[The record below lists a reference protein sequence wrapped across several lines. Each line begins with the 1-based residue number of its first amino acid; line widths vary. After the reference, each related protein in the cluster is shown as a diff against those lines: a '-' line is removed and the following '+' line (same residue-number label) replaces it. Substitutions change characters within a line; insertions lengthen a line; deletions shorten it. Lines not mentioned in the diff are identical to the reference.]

1 MRLIKQ
7 LSYII
12 SIAFLVATISHAIP
26 SGKGVGAFMV
36 TTIAGS
42 GIKGL
47 LDSHRME
54 AQFSWPTGVAVD
66 RKGIVYIA
74 DFANNAIREIGI
86 DGEVATIAG
95 GASRRLF
102 LTPSMNS

>member
-7 LSYII
+7 LLYIL
-12 SIAFLVATISHAIP
+12 SIALLVATISHAIP
-26 SGKGVGAFMV
+26 SGKGVGSFMV

-47 LDSHRME
+47 HDSHRMQ

-66 RKGIVYIA
+66 QEGIIYIA
-74 DFANNAIREIGI
+74 DFANNAIRKIGI
-86 DGEVATIAG
+86 DG
-95 GASRRLF
+95 
-102 LTPSMNS
+102 